1 MSGYESIMLLCAIVT
16 AIVAVA
22 SFVFA
27 ICRALAKKDYKDEQ
41 KEKAY
46 AYCYPAQALKQV
58 TEVQPHCCGALL
70 S

>member
-27 ICRALAKKDYKDEQ
+27 ICRALAKKDYKDE
-41 KEKAY
+41 
-46 AYCYPAQALKQV
+46 
-58 TEVQPHCCGALL
+58 
-70 S
+70 